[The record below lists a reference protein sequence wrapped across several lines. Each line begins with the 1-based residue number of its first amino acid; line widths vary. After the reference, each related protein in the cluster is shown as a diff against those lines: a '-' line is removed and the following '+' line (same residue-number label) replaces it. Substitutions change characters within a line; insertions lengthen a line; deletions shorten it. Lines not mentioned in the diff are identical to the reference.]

1 MQYWI
6 FPVIAALVCGLAS
19 LLRLNRR
26 GLMPL
31 CLLLGG
37 AIAFIGAKV
46 FYVLLMAHQELP
58 WYGMSAFTRMKPEAF
73 CFTAGAACG
82 CLGVALASRLQ
93 LKGSAP
99 DTLDSFAPGIALAI
113 CILRLGECCFGSLGY
128 GTQAEGFF
136 ATAPFAVANSYG
148 EWYYAIYRLE
158 AFFALICA
166 ALFLKKS
173 RFPAQQFSRVAFFL
187 AMSQILAENLRK
199 RGMLYGF
206 VHAEQLVCAVILLA
220 IMAWLC
226 RKARTWLPMPIL
238 TVLLGAVVGI
248 EFLRQRSGIALFSRY
263 GYILMVLDLAVMG
276 VLYFRTEKRVQ

>member
-6 FPVIAALVCGLAS
+6 FPVAAVLLCGLVS
-19 LLRLNRR
+19 LLRLKQR

-37 AIAFIGAKV
+37 TFAFVGAKV
-46 FYVLLMAHQELP
+46 FYVLMMAHQELP
-58 WYGMSAFTRMKPEAF
+58 WYGMAAFTRMKPETF
-73 CFTAGAACG
+73 CFTAGAVCG

-93 LKGSAP
+93 LKGNVPAV
-99 DTLDSFAPGIALAI
+99 LDAFAPGIALAI
-113 CILRLGECCFGSLGY
+113 CILRLGESCFGSLGY
-128 GTQAEGFF
+128 GTQAEGVF
-136 ATAPFAVANSYG
+136 AMMPFAVANSYG
-148 EWYYAIYRLE
+148 EWYFAIYRLE
-158 AFFALICA
+158 AFFALACA
-166 ALFLKKS
+166 VLFLKRS

-187 AMSQILAENLRK
+187 AVSQILAENLRK

-226 RKARTWLPMPIL
+226 HKVRTWLPMPIL
-238 TVLLGAVVGI
+238 TLLLGAVVGI

-263 GYILMVLDLAVMG
+263 GYILMILDLTAMG
-276 VLYFRTEKRVQ
+276 ALYFRTEKKVQ